1 MDAFGNSFGWVATYG
16 FYYGTTILALVSLP
30 NPLAIVWLGII
41 IVGTLASRF
50 NYGGNNNAE

>member
-1 MDAFGNSFGWVATYG
+1 MDAFGNSFGWIATRG
-16 FYYGTTILALVSLP
+16 FYYGLTILSLVSLP

-41 IVGTLASRF
+41 LVGTIASRF

>member
-1 MDAFGNSFGWVATYG
+1 MDAFGNSFGWIATRG
-16 FYYGTTILALVSLP
+16 FYYGLTILALVSLP

-41 IVGTLASRF
+41 IVGTIASRF

>member
-1 MDAFGNSFGWVATYG
+1 MDALGNSFGWIATRG
-16 FYYGTTILALVSLP
+16 FYYGLTILALVSLP

-41 IVGTLASRF
+41 IVGTIASRF